1 MILEKI
7 KLYIEKITR
16 DNWNGFRDGISVT
29 DNIFVLKIINQKI
42 WEYNQSVQYVFID
55 FQKSYVS
62 IHMDR
67 LWKCIKEFTI
77 PKKLINIGNTYVKK
91 TGITV
96 RIKGILSSFF

>member
-1 MILEKI
+1 
-7 KLYIEKITR
+7 
-16 DNWNGFRDGISVT
+16 
-29 DNIFVLKIINQKI
+29 
-42 WEYNQSVQYVFID
+42 
-55 FQKSYVS
+55 
-62 IHMDR
+62 MDR